1 MGVPTAG
8 SPPVAS
14 QWPSFGSSFRQ
25 GRAGTYMPEGCH
37 WRLPSFLLFPTCF
50 QTWGTLSNG
59 QGTGA
64 HDVLYGVKQCAPPRT
79 PRRRHRRRL
88 VPWAAGQPPQKVWG
102 GLHEIHHAAW
112 PKRVATVACKPQRQC
127 EQAPLVG
134 QANGLLTCGWVVE
147 VGVGGRCSRA
157 PVNQGWTPDGVG
169 GGWRS
174 QQHSGWPA
182 R

>member
-1 MGVPTAG
+1 MREATRVLALAISIQRANLCDHIKNKARNTAWPLSPKANPLCLPVTHIAKHKINPNKKDKKKEKIMGVPTAG

-88 VPWAAGQPPQKVWG
+88 VPWAAGQPPQKV
-102 GLHEIHHAAW
+102 
-112 PKRVATVACKPQRQC
+112 
-127 EQAPLVG
+127 
-134 QANGLLTCGWVVE
+134 
-147 VGVGGRCSRA
+147 
-157 PVNQGWTPDGVG
+157 
-169 GGWRS
+169 
-174 QQHSGWPA
+174 
-182 R
+182 